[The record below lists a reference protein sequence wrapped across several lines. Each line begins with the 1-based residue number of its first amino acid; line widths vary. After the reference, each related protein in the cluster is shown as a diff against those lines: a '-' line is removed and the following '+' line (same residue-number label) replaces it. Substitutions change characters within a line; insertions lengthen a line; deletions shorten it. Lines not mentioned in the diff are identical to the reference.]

1 MRVVVVD
8 LDDNEILIP
17 SLQDPQKAEISVLP
31 EESFEE
37 LNSYLYDY
45 LHPELREIDA
55 IDSPPLSAEESEQ
68 LKSKSDHYIRMSF
81 VSFFVSLFW
90 NIQTFI
96 NEDLEDTEDV
106 FDVAF
111 YLESQVTKDQVRI

>member
-1 MRVVVVD
+1 MD

-68 LKSKSDHYIRMSF
+68 LKSKCDHYIRMSF